1 MVLYTRAHFE
11 YAVKCHAK
19 CNDGNEI
26 EVLQLT
32 RMLSFPLNREET
44 VLISSSL
51 WARNSASHIEL
62 VTRNPLIFHS
72 CKHSLSWTSF
82 RQHVW
87 TVAPRPA
94 NSSTMAYLKVTY
106 SNRFFTKKIKIKIKA
121 QANYIS
127 LQNNNFLGV
136 KVKPSHGFL
145 ILCIYLCIV

>member
-1 MVLYTRAHFE
+1 MKACWVPKDRMVLYSRAHFE
-11 YAVKCHAK
+11 YVVKCHAK
-19 CNDGNEI
+19 CDDHDNEI

-51 WARNSASHIEL
+51 WARNIALHIEP
-62 VTRNPLIFHS
+62 VTRNPFIFHS

-94 NSSTMAYLKVTY
+94 NSSTIAYLKVTF
-106 SNRFFTKKIKIKIKA
+106 SNRLFTKKKINK
-121 QANYIS
+121 
-127 LQNNNFLGV
+127 
-136 KVKPSHGFL
+136 
-145 ILCIYLCIV
+145 